1 MMRPSVFLLQ
11 CMVPLLLILFTNIGF
26 CKDKG
31 DSLSQIN
38 SMPPLMDSIQFSGE
52 IKLCNIKIPL
62 DLPQVRQRL
71 EKEML
76 LALWNRPQVILW
88 MKRSTKYFPE
98 IERILKQENLPL
110 DLKYV
115 PVIESALRPHSNSS
129 KGAVGYWQFLKST
142 GRRYGLRIDSKMDER
157 RNIFRSTRAAC
168 QYLKKLNTEF
178 DSYLL
183 ALSAYNMGEFGLH
196 TEIEAQEN
204 KDYFSLYLPLETQRY
219 VFKIIAAKLILENP
233 EKYGFFLNS
242 SDLYPALRH
251 SKINFNL
258 NEEIPLVLI
267 AQAAGIPF
275 KTIKEMNPEI
285 RGYHLDSGKMTV
297 LVPEGKEKGF
307 KERFSELYA
316 GGKKK
321 YKTKFHVVKPGE
333 SLTGIAQHYKM
344 TLPALLRLNDFSF
357 NKLIHPGDRLLVR

>member
-1 MMRPSVFLLQ
+1 MIRLNFFLFSFL
-11 CMVPLLLILFTNIGF
+11 VPLLVISLVTTGL
-26 CKDKG
+26 CKEAG
-31 DSLSQIN
+31 DATSHIN
-38 SMPPLMDSIQFSGE
+38 QTPPLMDSIRFSKE
-52 IKLCNIKIPL
+52 IRLCNIRIPH
-62 DLPQVRQRL
+62 DFPQVRQRL

-88 MKRSTKYFPE
+88 IKRSAMYFPE
-98 IERILKQENLPL
+98 IEKILTQENLPL

-142 GRRYGLRIDSKMDER
+142 GKRYGLRIDTNIDER
-157 RNIFRSTRAAC
+157 KNIFKSTLAAC
-168 QYLKKLNTEF
+168 KYFKKLNTEF

-219 VFKIIAAKLILENP
+219 VFKIIAAKLILESP
-233 EKYGFFLNS
+233 EKYGFFLHPS
-242 SDLYPALRH
+242 ELYPALQF

-258 NEEIPLVLI
+258 DEDISLVLI
-267 AQAAGIPF
+267 AQAAGISF
-275 KTIKEMNPEI
+275 KTIKDMNPEI
-285 RGYHLDSGKMTV
+285 KGYYLDSGRRTI

-307 KERFSELYA
+307 KKRLSNLYDIRQ
-316 GGKKK
+316 KR
-321 YKTKFHVVKPGE
+321 YKTKFHVVQPGE
-333 SLTGIAQHYKM
+333 SLTGIAQHYNM
-344 TLPALLRLNDFSF
+344 TLPSLLRLNKFSF
-357 NKLIHPGDRLLVR
+357 KKLIHPGDRLLVR